1 MLRGGEKL
9 NAAPAKRPEAV
20 SRPVLKASTGHRR
33 GEPRVRF
40 SAVEPYCWIAPACLV
55 LGVFTYAPILLE
67 GGLSFFSP
75 DGVSAARFAGLANY
89 QEALRNPD
97 FWDALAH
104 NAWYAVVTVIAK
116 LALALFLAV
125 LLNLPLRGRSFLRS
139 VFFLPVVLSFVAIGI
154 IWTLIYNYDYGVL
167 NALLSALHVAFLR
180 QDWLGS
186 PDTAF
191 GAVMLVDVWKWTGF
205 HLVIYLAGLQSI
217 PSELYEAAA
226 IDGAGRWTRFRRLT
240 WPLLRPYTAINLLLA
255 CLGAFSVFDL
265 VYVMTQGGPFK
276 ATNVVMIEVYLQAFQ
291 FNRLGYAAAMA
302 CLLLLLVTVISFV
315 VLRLFGSQP
324 EKA

>member
-1 MLRGGEKL
+1 MRAAPVRLPEALRRLALKPSGVGGRGQLRGWVYL
-9 NAAPAKRPEAV
+9 
-20 SRPVLKASTGHRR
+20 
-33 GEPRVRF
+33 
-40 SAVEPYCWIAPACLV
+40 VEPYFWIAPACLV
-55 LGVFTYAPILLE
+55 LGVFTYVPILLE
-67 GGLSFFSP
+67 GGLSFFSAN
-75 DGVSAARFAGLANY
+75 GVNAARFIGLANY
-89 QEALRNPD
+89 QEALGNPD
-97 FWDALAH
+97 FWNALAH
-104 NAWYAVVTVIAK
+104 NGWYAVVTVVAK

-125 LLNLPLRGRSFLRS
+125 LLNLPLRGRSVLRS

-167 NALLSALHVAFLR
+167 NALLSALGLPFLK

-191 GAVMLVDVWKWTGF
+191 GAVMLVYVWKWTGF

-226 IDGAGRWTRFRRLT
+226 IDGAGGWTRFRYLT
-240 WPLLRPYTAINLLLA
+240 LPLLRPYTAINLLLA

-291 FNRLGYAAAMA
+291 FNRLGYAAAMSL
-302 CLLLLLVTVISFV
+302 LLLLLVTLISFV
-315 VLRLFGSQP
+315 VLRVFGSQP
-324 EKA
+324 AKT

>member
-1 MLRGGEKL
+1 MDHLALKPLGLGARGKLRHCFY
-9 NAAPAKRPEAV
+9 AI
-20 SRPVLKASTGHRR
+20 
-33 GEPRVRF
+33 
-40 SAVEPYCWIAPACLV
+40 EPYCWIAPACLV
-55 LGVFTYAPILLE
+55 LAAFTYVPILLE
-67 GGLSFFSP
+67 SGLSYFSA
-75 DGVSAARFAGLANY
+75 DGVNAARFIGLANY
-89 QEALRNPD
+89 QEALSNPD

-104 NAWYAVVTVIAK
+104 NGWYAAVTVVAK
-116 LALALFLAV
+116 LALALVLAL

-167 NALLSALHVAFLR
+167 NALLSALGFGFLK

-217 PSELYEAAA
+217 PNELYEAAA
-226 IDGAGRWTRFRRLT
+226 IDGAGRWTRFRHVT

-265 VYVMTQGGPFK
+265 MYVMTQGGPFK

-291 FNRLGYAAAMA
+291 FNRLGYAAAMSV
-302 CLLLLLVTVISFV
+302 LLLFLVTLISVI
-315 VLRLFGSQP
+315 VLRVFGNQP
-324 EKA
+324 AKT

>member
-1 MLRGGEKL
+1 MERPALKPPGAGPRSKLREW
-9 NAAPAKRPEAV
+9 
-20 SRPVLKASTGHRR
+20 
-33 GEPRVRF
+33 F
-40 SAVEPYCWIAPACLV
+40 YIVEPYCWIAPACVILAT
-55 LGVFTYAPILLE
+55 FTYVPILLE
-67 GGLSFFSP
+67 SGLSFFSAN
-75 DGVSAARFAGLANY
+75 GVNAARFIGPANY
-89 QEALRNPD
+89 EEALHNPD

-104 NAWYAVVTVIAK
+104 NGWYAAVTVVAK
-116 LALALFLAV
+116 LALALVLAL
-125 LLNLPLRGRSFLRS
+125 LLNLPLRGRAVMRS

-167 NALLSALHVAFLR
+167 NALLSSLGFAFLK

-226 IDGAGRWTRFRRLT
+226 IDGAGRWTRFRHVTL
-240 WPLLRPYTAINLLLA
+240 PLLRPYTAINLLLA

-291 FNRLGYAAAMA
+291 FNRLGYAAAMSV
-302 CLLLLLVTVISFV
+302 LLLLLVTVISVV
-315 VLRLFGSQP
+315 VLRVFGSQP
-324 EKA
+324 AKT

>member
-1 MLRGGEKL
+1 MAPGSARVG
-9 NAAPAKRPEAV
+9 AAPARLPEAL
-20 SRPVLKASTGHRR
+20 RRLALKPVGAGGR
-33 GEPRVRF
+33 GQVRGWLYL
-40 SAVEPYCWIAPACLV
+40 VEPYFWIVPACLV
-55 LGVFTYAPILLE
+55 LAVFTYVPILLE
-67 GGLSFFSP
+67 SALSFFSAN
-75 DGVSAARFAGLANY
+75 GINAARFIGLANY
-89 QEALRNPD
+89 QEAVSNPD
-97 FWDALAH
+97 FWNALAH
-104 NAWYAVVTVIAK
+104 NGWYAAITVVAK

-125 LLNLPLRGRSFLRS
+125 LLNLPLRGRSVLRS

-167 NALLSALHVAFLR
+167 NAVLSALGLGFLK

-205 HLVIYLAGLQSI
+205 HLVIYLAGLQCI

-226 IDGAGRWTRFRRLT
+226 IDGAGPWTKFRHVT
-240 WPLLRPYTAINLLLA
+240 WPLLWPYTAINLLLA

-291 FNRLGYAAAMA
+291 FNRLGYAAAMSL
-302 CLLLLLVTVISFV
+302 LLLLLVTLISAF
-315 VLRLFGSQP
+315 VLRAFRDRSTR
-324 EKA
+324 A